1 MLDSSLLQTNFVGRD
16 GFIWWIGQVA
26 DPKVWRN
33 EATDPEKGWA
43 FRCKTRIIGYHT
55 FDKETLPDDQLPW
68 THVLVDASKGAG
80 QGALQDSN
88 QMLGGETVFGFF
100 LDGEEAQ
107 QPVIFGALPR
117 TVNPLGPDNTNT
129 KSQLPIFTGRT
140 VTGKTTYPTASGGD
154 ATGVN
159 NNANNKVGLSST
171 SDMTRFEGGMFC
183 TISDLYDPK
192 GLGPH
197 TAGNACENDAIS
209 EITHA
214 IGSFL
219 TTINGLTEFA
229 GEYID
234 TFNNTVVDI
243 KQFINKA
250 SRIVNGAVK
259 SIIRML
265 RDKVV
270 KFLGKR
276 FKNFIALIVPEPQ
289 QPPVG
294 SAFKRIMDII
304 FCVFEKL
311 GFDIF
316 DMIKGLFQEM
326 VGKALNPT
334 VCAIEQAIG
343 AIMGSVNDSLSS
355 LLAPIMGGLDW
366 LTGAIGGIGNL
377 LGKVSS
383 YVDMLLG
390 FLACDKLQCKEY
402 DDWIQGEGG
411 FSKPPRSWANILNA
425 TEKMNRPQISEANLE
440 AFEGLK
446 DSEINQILEADNSRE
461 AIAGPGD
468 YYVEGDGKLFDG
480 KTTKYYVMQE
490 NGTFEE
496 KKKGWFKNPPKTGKE
511 FKKSDFSNIDVEV
524 AGLTVDQK
532 LKDDLKEYVKLQSDD
547 RKKKWRLNNVFV
559 KLNELAD
566 EDYPPNLGGKFSL
579 LSILGNEASQFFDC
593 NEKTNNPKTQDDLGR
608 GVPPGFVW
616 GECIPPKVEVLG
628 DGTKTAALLPI
639 VSSVDGS
646 ILTLEILD
654 RGFGY
659 TEPPT
664 ITIVDKTRHGGGA
677 RAEAILDSNGSIV
690 SIFMYSTGRGYCPA
704 TNVVP
709 PKYPVTEGPG
719 IGITGGYADD
729 GTNLD
734 SIAPFITFTTPSDDA
749 VGVQTSA
756 SLSITFNETIV
767 KGTGEI
773 VITESTTNIVHERIN
788 VKDSR
793 ISFLSD
799 RIIKIDPKKNLN
811 PNTEYFV
818 SMSEGSFKDTN
829 DNSFAGIA
837 RTDTYNFTTR
847 GVSGIGSQA
856 VGIVTTLVA
865 SRPGIGY
872 QPTDYGMVGQCRF
885 DLVLTPA
892 GSIVGVQNINC
903 KDKHAVSPEVEIFTS
918 TGLGAELIPV
928 ITYSPDFV
936 ADIGERPGAGMLVVD
951 VVDCVYSLP
960 KTQVGWVNGNPYYG
974 PFHIHPNRGVKMVG
988 AEHVSTPHAIIYNT
1002 KEESLGQ
1009 TAPVTYTPAEQSAIQ
1024 QTMLPES
1031 TVSDTTEQSSTMD
1044 TTTQQSE
1051 QYTPPQQQPQQP
1063 QQPQQQQPPSTPPP
1077 TPPSPP
1083 SPPSGGGGSG
1093 GGGGGGYGGGY

>member
-16 GFIWWIGQVA
+16 GFIWWIGRVA
-26 DPKVWRN
+26 KPDVWRN
-33 EATDPEKGWA
+33 ESTDPEKGWA

-55 FDKETLPDDQLPW
+55 FDEETLPDAELPW
-68 THVLVDASKGAG
+68 CHVLVDASKGAG

-107 QPVIFGALPR
+107 QPVILGALPR
-117 TVNPLGPDNTNT
+117 TVNPIGPDNTNT
-129 KSQLPIFTGRT
+129 DTELAVFTGRT

-154 ATGVN
+154 STGVN
-159 NNANNKVGLSST
+159 DNAGKKVGLSST
-171 SDMTRFEGGMFC
+171 SDMTKHEGGMFC
-183 TISDLYDPK
+183 TLSDNYDPK

-259 SIIRML
+259 SIIRMI

-276 FKNFIALIVPEPQ
+276 FKNFIALLVPEPQ
-289 QPPVG
+289 QPPIG
-294 SAFKRIMDII
+294 KAFKRIMDII

-311 GFDIF
+311 GFDLMG
-316 DMIKGLFQEM
+316 MILGLFKEM

-343 AIMGSVNDSLSS
+343 AIMGSINDSLSN

-390 FLACDKLQCKEY
+390 FLECDKLQCKEY

-411 FSKPPRSWANILNA
+411 FNKPPRSWFNILNA
-425 TEKMNRPQISEANLE
+425 SEKMDETVEVTASNKSVFDNLSDGQINR
-440 AFEGLK
+440 
-446 DSEINQILEADNSRE
+446 ILETPVGEFS
-461 AIAGPGD
+461 P
-468 YYVEGDGKLFDG
+468 EGVTVTED
-480 KTTKYYVMQE
+480 TKEQ
-490 NGTFEE
+490 
-496 KKKGWFKNPPKTGKE
+496 
-511 FKKSDFSNIDVEV
+511 
-524 AGLTVDQK
+524 LTA
-532 LKDDLKEYVKLQSDD
+532 YVKQADGD
-547 RKKKWRLNNVFV
+547 KKKKWILNNVFA

-579 LSILGNEASQFFDC
+579 LSILGNDVASFFDC

-608 GVPPGFVW
+608 GVPPGFTW

-646 ILTLEILD
+646 ILTLEVLD
-654 RGFGY
+654 RGIGY
-659 TEPPT
+659 TEPPKLT
-664 ITIVDKTRHGGGA
+664 IIDKTRHGGGA
-677 RAEAILDSNGSIV
+677 RAEAILDGNGSIV
-690 SIFMYSTGRGYCPA
+690 SIFMYSVGAGYCPS

-719 IGITGGYADD
+719 IGITGGYGDD

-749 VGVQTSA
+749 VGVQTSV
-756 SLSITFNETIV
+756 SLSITFNEPIV
-767 KGTGEI
+767 KGSGE
-773 VITESTTNIVHERIN
+773 V
-788 VKDSR
+788 
-793 ISFLSD
+793 
-799 RIIKIDPKKNLN
+799 
-811 PNTEYFV
+811 
-818 SMSEGSFKDTN
+818 
-829 DNSFAGIA
+829 
-837 RTDTYNFTTR
+837 
-847 GVSGIGSQA
+847 
-856 VGIVTTLVA
+856 
-865 SRPGIGY
+865 
-872 QPTDYGMVGQCRF
+872 
-885 DLVLTPA
+885 PA
-892 GSIVGVQNINC
+892 
-903 KDKHAVSPEVEIFTS
+903 
-918 TGLGAELIPV
+918 
-928 ITYSPDFV
+928 
-936 ADIGERPGAGMLVVD
+936 
-951 VVDCVYSLP
+951 
-960 KTQVGWVNGNPYYG
+960 
-974 PFHIHPNRGVKMVG
+974 
-988 AEHVSTPHAIIYNT
+988 
-1002 KEESLGQ
+1002 
-1009 TAPVTYTPAEQSAIQ
+1009 
-1024 QTMLPES
+1024 
-1031 TVSDTTEQSSTMD
+1031 
-1044 TTTQQSE
+1044 
-1051 QYTPPQQQPQQP
+1051 
-1063 QQPQQQQPPSTPPP
+1063 
-1077 TPPSPP
+1077 
-1083 SPPSGGGGSG
+1083 
-1093 GGGGGGYGGGY
+1093 